1 MEIQQHFEEVR
12 RLIRQGRVKALQAA
26 NTEQIAVYWRVGAYV
41 YYRIQNAEW
50 GEKTV
55 EQLAKWLKE
64 QDPALKG
71 FDKRSLYRM
80 KEFYQTWHTLDFD
93 ALKIDGSVVQLPTD
107 LNPNYTDNQ
116 PTTFVVTVSPQFKD
130 LNNILSRLQWSQHI
144 DILTKTK
151 SLEEKVFYT
160 LLSIKE
166 KYTVRELRRQI
177 DAGLYERQK
186 LSSARLI
193 NTSHPNAAIIPQIFR
208 DKYIFEFL
216 DLQEPYSETDLQ
228 KALVKRLKQFLLEIG
243 RDFSFIGEEYRIQ
256 VGSQDFYLDLLF
268 YHRDLQCLVVFE
280 LKTAA
285 FQPEFLGKLNFYLE
299 ALDREVKKPHENPSI
314 GVLLCTSNDKEVVEF
329 ALSRSISPTLIA
341 EYETKLLNKNLLRQ
355 LLREWTG
362 NITDAAA

>member
-1 MEIQQHFEEVR
+1 MQLQQHFEEVR
-12 RLIRQGRVKALQAA
+12 KLIRQGQRKALQAA
-26 NTEQIAVYWRVGAYV
+26 YAEQIAVYWQIGGYV
-41 YYRIQNAEW
+41 YNRIQNAEW
-50 GEKTV
+50 GERTV
-55 EQLAKWLKE
+55 EQLAQWLKE

-80 KEFYQTWHTLDFD
+80 KEFYQTWHRLDWD
-93 ALKIDGSVVQLPTD
+93 ALKTDGSIIELSSSPHTKF
-107 LNPNYTDNQ
+107 NDNQ
-116 PTTFVVTVSPQFKD
+116 DNTKVVTLSPQFIN
-130 LNNILSRLQWSQHI
+130 LNNILSSLPWSHHI
-144 DILTKTK
+144 DILGKTK

-193 NTSHPNAAIIPQIFR
+193 NSSHPNAAIIPQIFR

-228 KALVKRLKQFLLEIG
+228 KALVRRLRQFLLEIG
-243 RDFSFIGEEYRIQ
+243 RDFTFIGEEYRIQ
-256 VGSQDFYLDLLF
+256 VGSQDFFLDLLF
-268 YHRDLQCLVVFE
+268 YHRELQCLVAFE

-285 FQPEFLGKLNFYLE
+285 FQPEFLGKLTFYLE

-314 GVLLCTSNDKEVVEF
+314 GVLLCTSNDREVVEF

-341 EYETKLLNKNLLRQ
+341 EYETKLINKDLLRQ
-355 LLREWTG
+355 LLREWTE
-362 NITDAAA
+362 NINLS